1 MSENC
6 QMIVFSNKA
15 YNAIIRESFDKDP
28 VETGG
33 ILLGHILDNG
43 VWVVMEVLPPGINS
57 IFRPAYFEYDEEFVN
72 YLAQSVAN
80 QYKNPLDLL
89 GLWHRHPGSMD
100 FFSSTDDGTNATFA
114 SLNSSGA
121 ISGLVNIDPQ
131 FRLTMYHLDHCQS
144 PVVTRPRYE
153 RIPIEVGD
161 DIIPDEFFVLKYY
174 DGDESCLNPYV
185 DQRSSHRHFPGQGPS
200 RSRIEYDPE
209 YEPQNQSDYFSV
221 KPRFLTAENSFENL
235 LISATRFVIRNKKPF
250 LVIIL
255 VLLCCVSMKPLI
267 SSMKETSK
275 HAIEWVKDKT
285 KKSPNIKYFEIRVNE
300 SIPLSSYRPNISGDE
315 KYTWVSS
322 GNSVEI
328 KKDTAIGIQ
337 IGETDL
343 SIVRGNESKVAVHI
357 KVLPPEIHFNKK
369 IIELSVGAKDT
380 LSITPLSNRIEWICS
395 DDTIASIDD
404 NGVVSALSVGECSIK
419 CKANGIESDSNCK
432 VRVIESAK

>member
-1 MSENC
+1 MSEHC

-43 VWVVMEVLPPGINS
+43 VWIVMEVLPPGINS

-80 QYKNPLDLL
+80 QYKKPLELL

-114 SLNSSGA
+114 AQNSRGV

-131 FRLTMYHLDHCQS
+131 FRLTMYHLDHCS
-144 PVVTRPRYE
+144 VPISSRPRYE

-161 DIIPDEFFVLKYY
+161 DVIPEEYFVFRYY

-185 DQRSSHRHFPGQGPS
+185 DKKSSHRPFHGEGPS
-200 RSRIEYDPE
+200 GGGPWYESED
-209 YEPQNQSDYFSV
+209 EPQDNPDNFNV

-235 LISATRFVIRNKKPF
+235 LISATRFVIKNKKPF
-250 LVIIL
+250 LVIML
-255 VLLCCVSMKPLI
+255 VLLCWVSMKPLI
-267 SSMKETSK
+267 ISVKETSK
-275 HAIEWVKDKT
+275 HAIEWVKEKT
-285 KKSPNIKYFEIRVNE
+285 RKSPNIKYFEIRVNE
-300 SIPLSSYRPNISGDE
+300 SIPLNSYRPNVSGNE

-328 KKDTAIGIQ
+328 KNDTAIGIQ
-337 IGETDL
+337 IGETVL
-343 SIVRGNESKVAVHI
+343 SSVRGNESKEAVHI

-369 IIELSVGAKDT
+369 SIELSVGAKDT
-380 LSITPLSNRIEWICS
+380 LTITPLSNRIEWICS
-395 DDTIASIDD
+395 DDAVASIDD
-404 NGVVSALSVGECSIK
+404 IGVVSALSVGECSIK
-419 CKANGIESDSNCK
+419 CKVNGIESDLNCK
-432 VRVIESAK
+432 VKVTEPAE